1 MGHWD
6 RAGDLVE
13 RTRELAGS
21 TCAQALSFVADW
33 ADAMRLAAEGRTE
46 PALAVG
52 GAATAALAVHGERY
66 NAARLTTDLLA
77 RLGDAAPAEVIARTA
92 HSLDAMGARTSAAAA
107 RAMAYAPDAGA

>member
-13 RTRELAGS
+13 RTRALAGS
-21 TCAQALSFVADW
+21 TCAPALSFVADW

-77 RLGDAAPAEVIARTA
+77 RLGDAAPAEVIVRTA
-92 HSLDAMGARTSAAAA
+92 DSLDAMGARTSAAAA
-107 RAMAYAPDAGA
+107 RALAYAPDAGA